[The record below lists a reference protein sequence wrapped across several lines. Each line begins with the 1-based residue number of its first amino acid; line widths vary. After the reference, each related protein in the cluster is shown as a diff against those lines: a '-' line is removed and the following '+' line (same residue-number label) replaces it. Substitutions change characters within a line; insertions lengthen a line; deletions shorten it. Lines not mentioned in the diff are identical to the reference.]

1 MQGLDLQLT
10 EASLWRPISPFMAVV
25 VNRGH
30 MYRQSRG
37 ELYCRFCTSNF
48 LLLIRGWWELRKA
61 CVIDLDLGFPGLPAG
76 KRTTTPTLSRN
87 CVPTPHPVHSPQT
100 RLHTQHSTPKG
111 RDTLDTCTVWDTN
124 IRTDQQAS
132 KFWRKDKTPIFFIAS
147 VPSFS

>member
-61 CVIDLDLGFPGLPAG
+61 CVIDLDLLDSLLEREPQPQPSLEIASPLPTQSTVH
-76 KRTTTPTLSRN
+76 RHVSTLH
-87 CVPTPHPVHSPQT
+87 TPHRKDAIRS
-100 RLHTQHSTPKG
+100 RYL
-111 RDTLDTCTVWDTN
+111 CTVWDTN

-132 KFWRKDKTPIFFIAS
+132 KF
-147 VPSFS
+147 